1 VIVACQLH
9 ILAATSSFAPSS
21 VECREVLLSRAQS
34 ILVSLD
40 TEQNVHV
47 LRSQAVPLLWA
58 LSTFTA
64 HVIDGGFKGRP
75 FFIKRLA
82 AEVELKRL
90 HSKATYVQILKAWP
104 WIDHWHQSRISATWE
119 DVLVGRGR
127 RWRCITS
134 TDTAEKV
141 TMRESGKFYAGVLL
155 FYES

>member
-1 VIVACQLH
+1 
-9 ILAATSSFAPSS
+9 
-21 VECREVLLSRAQS
+21 
-34 ILVSLD
+34 
-40 TEQNVHV
+40 
-47 LRSQAVPLLWA
+47 
-58 LSTFTA
+58 
-64 HVIDGGFKGRP
+64 
-75 FFIKRLA
+75 
-82 AEVELKRL
+82 L